1 MFKLNATSAAAL
13 AYLAIAAVPALAQ
26 QQQLERVE
34 ITGSR
39 ILSPNAES
47 AAPIQVLTAADIKA
61 SGVTNLQDLL
71 LKNPT
76 VGSPTYSRTNT
87 NFSTSSAGVSTI
99 DLRNL
104 GVDRT
109 LVLVNGRRYVSGVPG
124 SMAVDLNT
132 IPTDF
137 IERVEVMTGGA
148 SSTYGSDAVAGVVN
162 IILKRNFEGVAL
174 DASVG
179 QSWKNDDTLK
189 KFGITVGTNAAG
201 GKGNVMAHFAVS
213 KQGAVFS
220 RDREASDVD
229 QASVGYL
236 TGDAATLFQAQRPFY
251 SSFAP
256 QGRFFYTNAAGTPTS
271 RTFDANG
278 NLIPFSSNGP
288 AGDGVGATGYN
299 RSALRSIAIPTTRVL
314 MATKGDY
321 AINES
326 HNLFFEGTYANTKT
340 FTHIEP
346 FALDS
351 ANDVQPGSGFTP
363 AETMVNGVKVVNPL
377 IPPALLALM
386 TDRDSD
392 GLRDY
397 NFTRRMSD
405 VADRTS
411 SANRDTFRVVGGA
424 KGDLTKNWSYEAY
437 VGYGF
442 TREGQ
447 TSTGQINTPA
457 LRNALAVITDATG
470 QPICADADARAQGC
484 VPANVFGKNTLS
496 AAAAKYI
503 NAPGSLN
510 TSVTQKMAGAS
521 VTGEAF
527 NLPAGP
533 VGVAAGWE
541 WRQESSSTEFDA
553 LTQSG
558 LNAGNALA
566 NTAGRYSVRELFVE
580 TKLPLL
586 ANLPLIKSLDGIVAY
601 RHGDYSSVGGTKS
614 WNLGLDWALNSTL
627 RTRATLAQSTRA
639 PNVGDLYQGASQTF
653 PADLSDPCKNVKSSD
668 TSALAMACKAYPGV
682 VNNMAANG
690 GTFTLGQSDLQGIS
704 GFDSGNVNL
713 KSEKGRSLTVG
724 LVITPKSIDLL
735 KNFAFTADYYDIDIA
750 GAINNPGRQYSLDQC
765 FGKGN
770 AAYCGFIT
778 RRVDGK
784 GSYSA
789 GSLEFIN
796 QVPVNSGGQKARGI
810 DLTSSYAEKV
820 GPGTL
825 SARLSYTYLIDAW
838 VKPTDESDKDTSLN
852 EVGNSRNRWTL
863 NLGYSSGPWAI
874 NTTTTFIGQSY
885 LDDQFMKTRCNIDP
899 TITDPE
905 ADPCVLPARK
915 EQGRVSSKTYFDLQG
930 SYKWRQ
936 AEFYLGVNNLFNT
949 KAPPILTGLPGN
961 VTGAETDAGTYDAI
975 GRRYYVGVRYSF

>member
-1 MFKLNATSAAAL
+1 MFKLNAMSAAAL
-13 AYLAIAAVPALAQ
+13 AYLAVVAAPALAQ

-34 ITGSR
+34 VTGSR

-76 VGSPTYSRTNT
+76 FGTSSGSNSISRTNS
-87 NFSTSSAGVSTI
+87 NFSTSSAGVSTL

-104 GVDRT
+104 GIDRT

-179 QSWKNDDTLK
+179 QSWKQDDTLK
-189 KFGITVGTNAAG
+189 KFSVTVGTNAAD

-213 KQGAVFS
+213 KQGAVYS
-220 RDREASDVD
+220 RDRDASAVD
-229 QASVGYL
+229 QASLGWA
-236 TGDAATLFQAQRPFY
+236 TGDATTLFEPLRPFY

-256 QGRFFYTNAAGTPTS
+256 SGRFFYNAPPSTAS

-278 NLIPFSSNGP
+278 NMIGWSTNGP
-288 AGDGVGATGYN
+288 DGDGVGATGYN

-363 AETMVNGVKVVNPL
+363 AELLVNGVKVVNPL
-377 IPPALLALM
+377 IPAPLLALLQ
-386 TDRDSD
+386 DRDGD

-405 VADRTS
+405 LADRTS

-424 KGDLTKNWSYEAY
+424 KGDIAKNWSYEAY

-447 TSTGQINTPA
+447 TSTGQVNTPA
-457 LRNALAVITDATG
+457 LRNALAVIPDPVTG

-484 VPANVFGKNTLS
+484 VPANVFGMNTLS
-496 AAAAKYI
+496 ADAVKYI

-521 VTGEAF
+521 VSGEAF

-533 VGVAAGWE
+533 VGIAAGWE
-541 WRQESSSTEFDA
+541 WRQEGSSTEFDA

-580 TKLPLL
+580 AKLPLL
-586 ANLPLIKSLDGIVAY
+586 SNLPLVKSLDGTVAY

-614 WNLGLDWALNSTL
+614 WNLGLDWALNSTF

-639 PNVGDLYQGASQTF
+639 PNVGDLYQGPSQTF
-653 PADLSDPCKNVKSSD
+653 PADLSDPCDGVKSTD
-668 TSALAMACKAYPGV
+668 TSTLATACKAYPGV
-682 VNNMAANG
+682 VSNMAANG

-704 GFDSGNVNL
+704 GFDSGNVKL
-713 KSEKGRSLTVG
+713 KSEKGRSLTLG
-724 LVITPKSIDLL
+724 LVVTPKSIDLL
-735 KNFAFTADYYDIDIA
+735 KNFTFTADYYDIDIA
-750 GAINNPGRQYSLDQC
+750 GAINFPGRQYSLDQC
-765 FGKGN
+765 FGKGK

-778 RRVDGK
+778 RRDVGK
-784 GSYSA
+784 GAYSA

-796 QVPVNSGGQKARGI
+796 QNPENSGGQKARGI
-810 DLTSSYAEKV
+810 DLTSSYAERV

-838 VKPTDESDKDTSLN
+838 LKPTDDGDKDTSLN
-852 EVGNSRNRWTL
+852 ELGNSRNRWTL
-863 NLGYSSGPWAI
+863 NLGYASGPWAI

-885 LDDQFMKTRCNIDP
+885 LDDQFMKTVCNLN
-899 TITDPE
+899 E
-905 ADPCVLPARK
+905 AGDGCVSPARK
-915 EQGRVSSKTYFDLQG
+915 AQGKVPSKTYFDLQG
-930 SYKWRQ
+930 SYKWRK

-949 KAPPILTGLPGN
+949 KAPPILTGLTGN
-961 VTGAETDAGTYDAI
+961 TTGAETDAGTYDAI
-975 GRRYYVGVRYSF
+975 GRRYYAGVRYSF